1 MTSRQ
6 RLLTVVQG
14 GTPDQTPV
22 IGVDALLVPMDR
34 IESTLKSNPDQ
45 ITLAT
50 VPSPLTLARKQN
62 LDIFTELQSDPI
74 KGNETL
80 DKLCLTVQ
88 IQMNDA
94 LGAGAEG
101 ICYMIDGAFPDAST
115 PMQYGGFFLERDR
128 ELLESISKAPFNLIL
143 IAGSQ
148 EPYIDFVSDLPAH
161 VFAWDTQS
169 GWTPAQVRELRK
181 GTLAADHPEADIQF
195 PTRTIQTAL
204 QSPEA
209 TAKP

>member
-14 GTPDQTPV
+14 GTPDQTPI
-22 IGVDALLVPMDR
+22 IGVDALLIPLDR
-34 IESTLKSNPDQ
+34 VLTTLKSNPDQ
-45 ITLAT
+45 LTLAT
-50 VPSPLTLARKQN
+50 VDSPFALARKQN

-80 DKLCLTVQ
+80 DKLCMAVQ

-94 LGAGAEG
+94 LAAGADG
-101 ICYMIDGAFPDAST
+101 ICYVIDGAYPTSAT

-128 ELLESISKAPFNLIL
+128 ELLESITQATFNLLL

-161 VFAWDTQS
+161 AFAWETTS
-169 GWTPAQVRELRK
+169 GWTPDQVKVLRS
-181 GTLAADHPEADIQF
+181 GILAADHPDADIQF
-195 PTRTIQTAL
+195 PASTIQTAL